1 MSTTENNYQ
10 ETDLGNVSLNP
21 RGEYDPGASYEY
33 LDTVSYQGGSYTCL
47 AELGTTITGI
57 APDPGRNTD
66 AWQML
71 TLPGDLKPEYIT
83 MHDDTVN
90 HARQAE
96 SSRLAA
102 ELAQQAAEDAQADI
116 QQLHTDTRQAAT
128 EAGQSRDSA
137 AGYAQSAD
145 ASRKAAAESE
155 QNINAQVTG
164 FDTKVS
170 ESVTQAQEE
179 IATTRQRAIW
189 AVASQQV
196 TSTQAVKDQTASYIA
211 EKETSAKTEI
221 GNYTSEKITEINNKA
236 SEANTTL
243 ANTIA
248 DGTTLKT
255 QLETTISTAD
265 TSKKNLDASNT
276 AAGKTKT
283 ALDTSNTTAT
293 KTKANLDA
301 SNTTAS
307 ETKTGLDATNKTA
320 ADLVASL
327 GDKITEGTQVK
338 TDIQTT
344 GETAMSNLQAE
355 ATKQQEYIKTSIDD
369 TLSISGKA
377 ADAAVTGKK
386 IDSLKEDI
394 SNKITKFYASNQG
407 ETHITDS
414 DNGKIQDM
422 VLYGKSEQNQYKGI
436 NLIPTGISYLETIE
450 VLIPKGT
457 HIFWATDGTPAL
469 GGNLRFRNEDSTQE
483 TWFGVDAGKTAMTST
498 INIDAK
504 YIDFLIPKDQSVK
517 ICLGIGDD
525 PVYEPYTG
533 GQPSPSPDYPQ
544 EIKSVVNPTVK
555 ISSENETE
563 SQTVTLPYTLN
574 AIPVSSDG
582 NVTINGQQYIA
593 DYADV
598 KRGKLVKMVDSS
610 KLDNTQ
616 SIMGKTE
623 WLLVEPQEIDLTQEE
638 MQTLK
643 TLATYYPTTNIFINS
658 EQLDGYT
665 VFNYPIS
672 MENDWN
678 HVKQQIGD
686 MREDFV
692 NLKEYVKGA
701 NLPETWEQV
710 VLAIKSKL
718 YKEMYAVGDKFSN
731 IWKDTNNSNKEY
743 DNPLRINH
751 FEDGLELEDGTT
763 VNGMW
768 LQTVYAHLKG
778 VQFSHQQAFYVS
790 GDGMVAGTY
799 CVGFDYTW
807 GDKGYVTKGDY
818 WNFTLTKDVPAG
830 GRLAGFYGAPDQ
842 PQTNWRV
849 YVYSADGKTVLET
862 VSAIN
867 KGQEG
872 TLLGVMT
879 AYGDENLNG
888 IQQMAYGDN
897 RYATSAIR
905 QYLNSD
911 KPKGEWWTAQTKWDI
926 APDQL
931 SQIDG
936 YLCGMDPELLAV
948 LKPVKVVT
956 YCNTVTA
963 TGQKQVKDITY
974 DKVTL
979 ISLEQMYIEPQ
990 AAGEGEAHEYYK
1002 ELNGTAKKFQWW
1014 QTYEIL
1020 KTFAVENPTSPQS
1033 VRLRSASRNSACY
1046 AWSVYSSGSVGN
1058 NYASYANRPA
1068 SLMFIG
1074 AAPSDTISAPTDA
1087 ESTQEDKSQEAVA

>member
-71 TLPGDLKPEYIT
+71 TLPGDLKPEYIA

-179 IATTRQRAIW
+179 IATTRQQAIR

-196 TSTQAVKDQTASYIA
+196 TSTQAVKDQTASYIT

-221 GNYTSEKITEINNKA
+221 GNYTLEKIAEINKKA

-248 DGTTLKT
+248 DGTSLKT

-276 AAGKTKT
+276 VAGKTKT
-283 ALDTSNTTAT
+283 ALDVSNTTAT
-293 KTKANLDA
+293 KTKADLDA

-386 IDSLKEDI
+386 IDSLKEDL
-394 SNKITKFYASNQG
+394 SNKITKFYASSQG
-407 ETHITDS
+407 ETHLADS
-414 DNGKIQDM
+414 DNGKIMDM
-422 VLYGKSEQNQYKGI
+422 MLYGKSEQKQYRGKNLINSDEYYSKYKQNDGTYKGKASEFNKI
-436 NLIPTGISYLETIE
+436 LVPISKYIGTQITVSCKVTVPLDTTS
-450 VLIPKGT
+450 VLIE
-457 HIFWATDGTPAL
+457 A
-469 GGNLRFRNEDSTQE
+469 
-483 TWFGVDAGKTAMTST
+483 T
-498 INIDAK
+498 INGAVTKGNRIESGKSEVIALTISPRTESDT
-504 YIDFLIPKDQSVK
+504 IK
-517 ICLGIGDD
+517 ITYGDGGDGIVVASEFQIEKGSEVT
-525 PVYEPYTG
+525 PYEPYVG

-555 ISSENETE
+555 VCGKNLFDSKKFPIILNRGLDTNTGNIYQTMSEKYCATE
-563 SQTVTLPYTLN
+563 KYIPFPYSGKKIHLTLQCHYVHMTK
-574 AIPVSSDG
+574 I
-582 NVTINGQQYIA
+582 INSFLVLINMMVKFHLGQY
-593 DYADV
+593 
-598 KRGKLVKMVDSS
+598 MS
-610 KLDNTQ
+610 
-616 SIMGKTE
+616 
-623 WLLVEPQEIDLTQEE
+623 DLT
-638 MQTLK
+638 LK
-643 TLATYYPTTNIFINS
+643 
-658 EQLDGYT
+658 Q
-665 VFNYPIS
+665 
-672 MENDWN
+672 
-678 HVKQQIGD
+678 K
-686 MREDFV
+686 
-692 NLKEYVKGA
+692 
-701 NLPETWEQV
+701 
-710 VLAIKSKL
+710 IKIKH
-718 YKEMYAVGDKFSN
+718 
-731 IWKDTNNSNKEY
+731 
-743 DNPLRINH
+743 R
-751 FEDGLELEDGTT
+751 
-763 VNGMW
+763 
-768 LQTVYAHLKG
+768 
-778 VQFSHQQAFYVS
+778 
-790 GDGMVAGTY
+790 
-799 CVGFDYTW
+799 
-807 GDKGYVTKGDY
+807 
-818 WNFTLTKDVPAG
+818 
-830 GRLAGFYGAPDQ
+830 
-842 PQTNWRV
+842 
-849 YVYSADGKTVLET
+849 
-862 VSAIN
+862 
-867 KGQEG
+867 
-872 TLLGVMT
+872 
-879 AYGDENLNG
+879 
-888 IQQMAYGDN
+888 
-897 RYATSAIR
+897 
-905 QYLNSD
+905 
-911 KPKGEWWTAQTKWDI
+911 
-926 APDQL
+926 
-931 SQIDG
+931 
-936 YLCGMDPELLAV
+936 
-948 LKPVKVVT
+948 
-956 YCNTVTA
+956 
-963 TGQKQVKDITY
+963 
-974 DKVTL
+974 
-979 ISLEQMYIEPQ
+979 
-990 AAGEGEAHEYYK
+990 
-1002 ELNGTAKKFQWW
+1002 
-1014 QTYEIL
+1014 
-1020 KTFAVENPTSPQS
+1020 
-1033 VRLRSASRNSACY
+1033 
-1046 AWSVYSSGSVGN
+1046 
-1058 NYASYANRPA
+1058 
-1068 SLMFIG
+1068 
-1074 AAPSDTISAPTDA
+1074 
-1087 ESTQEDKSQEAVA
+1087 

>member
-179 IATTRQRAIW
+179 IATTRQQAIR

-386 IDSLKEDI
+386 IDSLKEDL

-407 ETHITDS
+407 ETHLADS

-422 VLYGKSEQNQYKGI
+422 MLYGKSEQNQYKGI
-436 NLIPTGISYLETIE
+436 NLLPTDIGYDETIE
-450 VLIPKGT
+450 ASIPKGT
-457 HIFWATDGTPAL
+457 RVFWATDGTPAI
-469 GGNLRFRNEDSTQE
+469 GGNFRFRNEDSTQE

-498 INIDAK
+498 MNIDAK
-504 YIDFLIPKDQSVK
+504 YIDFLISKDQSVK

-555 ISSENETE
+555 VTNEDGLKVQ
-563 SQTVTLPYTLN
+563 SVTLNNITLN
-574 AIPVSSDG
+574 AIPVSSGG
-582 NVTINGQQYIA
+582 NVTIDGKQYIA
-593 DYADV
+593 DYVDV
-598 KRGKLVKMVDSS
+598 ERGKYVQMIQTDKVQSNITWNIQKQQKGYSLGYTGLYKNGIPTNKPGMEKTWKSNVGDSS
-610 KLDNTQ
+610 GAWSNAFSFGRSDVFWIVPYKNDGNITSNDINAWLVEHPMD
-616 SIMGKTE
+616 IMYP
-623 WLLVEPQEIDLTQEE
+623 LVEPIETDLTPEE
-638 MQTLK
+638 NEAFKALVTN
-643 TLATYYPTTNIFINS
+643 YPVTNIS
-658 EQLDGYT
+658 VTSDQLEGYT

-672 MENDWN
+672 MANGWN
-678 HVKQQIGD
+678 YVKQQLNDNRDYIYD
-686 MREDFV
+686 MDLQSAEAYV
-692 NLKEYVKGA
+692 NSE
-701 NLPETWEQV
+701 
-710 VLAIKSKL
+710 
-718 YKEMYAVGDKFSN
+718 YAVAL
-731 IWKDTNNSNKEY
+731 T
-743 DNPLRINH
+743 
-751 FEDGLELEDGTT
+751 ELE
-763 VNGMW
+763 V
-768 LQTVYAHLKG
+768 
-778 VQFSHQQAFYVS
+778 
-790 GDGMVAGTY
+790 
-799 CVGFDYTW
+799 
-807 GDKGYVTKGDY
+807 
-818 WNFTLTKDVPAG
+818 
-830 GRLAGFYGAPDQ
+830 
-842 PQTNWRV
+842 
-849 YVYSADGKTVLET
+849 
-862 VSAIN
+862 
-867 KGQEG
+867 
-872 TLLGVMT
+872 
-879 AYGDENLNG
+879 
-888 IQQMAYGDN
+888 
-897 RYATSAIR
+897 
-905 QYLNSD
+905 
-911 KPKGEWWTAQTKWDI
+911 
-926 APDQL
+926 
-931 SQIDG
+931 
-936 YLCGMDPELLAV
+936 
-948 LKPVKVVT
+948 
-956 YCNTVTA
+956 
-963 TGQKQVKDITY
+963 
-974 DKVTL
+974 
-979 ISLEQMYIEPQ
+979 
-990 AAGEGEAHEYYK
+990 
-1002 ELNGTAKKFQWW
+1002 
-1014 QTYEIL
+1014 
-1020 KTFAVENPTSPQS
+1020 
-1033 VRLRSASRNSACY
+1033 
-1046 AWSVYSSGSVGN
+1046 
-1058 NYASYANRPA
+1058 
-1068 SLMFIG
+1068 
-1074 AAPSDTISAPTDA
+1074 
-1087 ESTQEDKSQEAVA
+1087 

>member
-1 MSTTENNYQ
+1 MSNTVNNYT
-10 ETDLGNVSLNP
+10 ETDLGNISLNP
-21 RGEYDPGASYEY
+21 RGEYDDSAAYEY
-33 LDTVSYQGGSYTCL
+33 LDTVSYRGGSYFCL
-47 AELGTTITGI
+47 AELETTITGI
-57 APDPGRNTD
+57 APDAGRNSEY
-66 AWQML
+66 WQMIAA
-71 TLPGDLKPEYIT
+71 PGDMTPEYTAAHNDVIKKAVQVET
-83 MHDDTVN
+83 
-90 HARQAE
+90 
-96 SSRLAA
+96 SRAA
-102 ELAQQAAEDAQADI
+102 VELAQQEIEAVQTDV
-116 QQLHTDTRQAAT
+116 QQLHSDTVQAAQ
-128 EAGQSRDSA
+128 EAENSKNSA
-137 AGYAQSAD
+137 ANSAQSAEQ
-145 ASRKAAAESE
+145 SRKTVSESE
-155 QNINAQVTG
+155 QNINGQIAG
-164 FDTKVS
+164 FDSRVS
-170 ESVTQAQEE
+170 EAVEQSKEEINTTKQQAINTITKQQTTSVNTVKTEGEKIITRVGNDAKTVADDRATVEEATQTVLNNAQEV
-179 IATTRQRAIW
+179 ARNAQT
-189 AVASQQV
+189 VASN
-196 TSTQAVKDQTASYIA
+196 TENAAASA
-211 EKETSAKTEI
+211 ESAKT
-221 GNYTSEKITEINNKA
+221 S
-236 SEANTTL
+236 
-243 ANTIA
+243 A
-248 DGTTLKT
+248 DNAAQSAKSV
-255 QLETTISTAD
+255 E
-265 TSKKNLDASNT
+265 DAS
-276 AAGKTKT
+276 KQI
-283 ALDTSNTTAT
+283 
-293 KTKANLDA
+293 
-301 SNTTAS
+301 
-307 ETKTGLDATNKTA
+307 EQNKK
-320 ADLVASL
+320 DV
-327 GDKITEGTQVK
+327 
-338 TDIQTT
+338 
-344 GETAMSNLQAE
+344 
-355 ATKQQEYIKTSIDD
+355 
-369 TLSISGKA
+369 
-377 ADAAVTGKK
+377 
-386 IDSLKEDI
+386 DSLKEDL

-407 ETHITDS
+407 EIHITDS

-422 VLYGKSEQNQYKGI
+422 MLYGKSEQNQYKGI
-436 NLIPTGISYLETIE
+436 NLLPADISYLETIE

-469 GGNLRFRNEDSTQE
+469 GGNFRFRNEDSAQE

-504 YIDFLIPKDQSVK
+504 YIDFLISKDQSVK

-1033 VRLRSASRNSACY
+1033 VRLRSAYRSLACDT
-1046 AWSVYSSGSVGN
+1046 WLVYSSGSVN
-1058 NYASYANRPA
+1058 LSSASGASRPA

-1074 AAPSDTISAPTDA
+1074 AAPSDAISAPTDA
-1087 ESTQEDKSQEAVA
+1087 ENTQEENTQEAVA